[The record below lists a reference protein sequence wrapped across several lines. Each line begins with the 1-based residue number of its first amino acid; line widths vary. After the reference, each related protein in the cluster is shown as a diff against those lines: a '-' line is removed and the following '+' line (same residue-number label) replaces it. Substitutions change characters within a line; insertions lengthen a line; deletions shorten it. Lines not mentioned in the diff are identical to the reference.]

1 MRKPLRLFLA
11 FILILP
17 GHIALSSQE
26 ANTRLAFSADF
37 TGSVVGSLESGIA
50 QCQAIA
56 TVYRFDCYR
65 QNYRRTGRL
74 MNGKPDYRSAQK
86 ALRHVEGTLNSF
98 IKKNTDKAAPRLSVG
113 GMTYKAVKPETVKP
127 GAAAF
132 DQARSEAV
140 TILLRS
146 PDGNARQHYERIAS
160 VVGSN
165 KLIIRS
171 ALEVLRGY
179 A

>member
-1 MRKPLRLFLA
+1 MRKTLRLCLV
-11 FILILP
+11 ILLSLP
-17 GHIALSSQE
+17 GQIVFASQD
-26 ANTRLAFSADF
+26 ADTRLAFSADF

-56 TVYRFDCYR
+56 TIYRFDCYR
-65 QNYRRTGRL
+65 QNYRRARRI
-74 MNGKPDYRSAQK
+74 MNGKPDYRMAQK
-86 ALRHVEGTLNSF
+86 ALRHVEATLNSF
-98 IKKNTDKAAPRLSVG
+98 VKKNTDETAPHLSVG
-113 GMTYKAVKPETVKP
+113 GKTYKAVTPEAVKP

-146 PDGNARQHYERIAS
+146 DGRAKVHYQRIAS

-171 ALEVLRGY
+171 DLQVQSGFA
-179 A
+179 